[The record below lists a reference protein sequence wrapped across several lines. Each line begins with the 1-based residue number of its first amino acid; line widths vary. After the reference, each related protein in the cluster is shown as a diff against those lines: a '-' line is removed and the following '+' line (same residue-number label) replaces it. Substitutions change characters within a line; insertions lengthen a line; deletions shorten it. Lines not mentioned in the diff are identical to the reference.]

1 MTKLLAIFALVAVAA
16 EVAAHQTTDTT
27 DLERMAGIPAGMG
40 AVELIQESVGADI
53 PYRVSWDTAA
63 SDMPSAAKCNLMNP
77 CVFKIE
83 IEGDG
88 DTATTGQ
95 REIFS
100 VDSTNNGDG
109 MYTGG
114 AGKIEG
120 TWPDVGQIT
129 GVKLS
134 VTNGAT
140 ESNGECPLCIPSDEA
155 WTPAWIKISTND
167 PQTGIGNGVYYVT
180 GIGGVGNPD
189 GDTNSPVVTLSSTS
203 DDDNVQPKV
212 KKCLAQ
218 FCERSM
224 DAKMARMSLELA
236 SKKKQ

>member
-1 MTKLLAIFALVAVAA
+1 MGTA
-16 EVAAHQTTDTT
+16 TT
-27 DLERMAGIPAGMG
+27 
-40 AVELIQESVGADI
+40 
-53 PYRVSWDTAA
+53 
-63 SDMPSAAKCNLMNP
+63 DMPSETKCNPTTP
-77 CVFKIE
+77 CAFKIE

-88 DTATTGQ
+88 ATTTTGL
-95 REIFS
+95 RTIFT
-100 VDSTNNGDG
+100 VDSTTNGDG

-140 ESNGECPLCIPSDEA
+140 GSNSLGLLSDES
-155 WTPAWIKISTND
+155 WKPAWIKISTND

-180 GIGGVGNPD
+180 GIGEVANPAGDD
-189 GDTNSPVVTLSSTS
+189 GPVLTLSSTS